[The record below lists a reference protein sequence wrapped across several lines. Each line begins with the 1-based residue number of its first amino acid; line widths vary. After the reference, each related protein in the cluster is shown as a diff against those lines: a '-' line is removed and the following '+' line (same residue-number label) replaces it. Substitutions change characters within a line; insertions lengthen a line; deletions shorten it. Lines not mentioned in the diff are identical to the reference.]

1 MLRYRVAQP
10 IRKEKAD
17 MCRQVGDREKK
28 MIVNHDAS
36 QGDICSSLLSRT
48 SATVSSS
55 WRRMIQRDVWIYGKS
70 SFTGA
75 FPSRQPDTL
84 FFQTNLVARRTEFR
98 TYGCSTI
105 GRIERM
111 QFSYANAISW
121 HRPPRSFSRQ
131 TFRKSKLQKS
141 EEVGLETISVWL
153 RCKSSSIFY
162 AAATENV
169 KTSTIIWIVIA
180 ILNYSRLELDSQR

>member
-1 MLRYRVAQP
+1 MAEKPSYPATIPRYRVAQP

-28 MIVNHDAS
+28 MIANRDAS
-36 QGDICSSLLSRT
+36 HQGDICSSLLSRT

-70 SFTGA
+70 FFHWRIS
-75 FPSRQPDTL
+75 QPATDML
-84 FFQTNLVARRTEFR
+84 FFQTNLVARRAEFR

-111 QFSYANAISW
+111 QFFYANAISW
-121 HRPPRSFSRQ
+121 HYPPRLFSRQ
-131 TFRKSKLQKS
+131 TFRKSILQESK
-141 EEVGLETISVWL
+141 
-153 RCKSSSIFY
+153 
-162 AAATENV
+162 
-169 KTSTIIWIVIA
+169 
-180 ILNYSRLELDSQR
+180 